1 MAINFTPKIN
11 TKTLP
16 SLDLYPSGTLP
27 GNFESNADGAQG
39 NLVYSERSFV
49 TLLEG
54 NGSSIPYLTI
64 QTDLLNIGNQRPYNY
79 NCLIIEGTVQYAPI
93 VGLATGDFPKNVRF
107 KHAYTKSWEGGFAV
121 KEESAFLATQVE
133 IPPPTNIESI
143 IPSENLHVLFSY
155 ESSDNSITYDVS
167 TDTYSAA
174 LSITNQFRVIV
185 KGTYIFM

>member
-1 MAINFTPKIN
+1 MAINFNPKIS

-64 QTDLLNIGNQRPYNY
+64 QTDLLLPGNQRPYNY
-79 NCLIIEGTVQYAPI
+79 NCLIIEGTVQYTNI
-93 VGLATGDFPKNVRF
+93 TGVNTGAFPQNIRF
-107 KHAYTKSWEGGFAV
+107 KQYYTKSWEGAFSV
-121 KEESAFLATQVE
+121 KEDSYFEFTMVNIA
-133 IPPPTNIESI
+133 PPTNIESTT
-143 IPSENLHVLFSY
+143 PSDDLQVLSSY
-155 ESSDNSITYDVS
+155 GSITNPITYDIS
-167 TDTYSAA
+167 TDTYIAS
-174 LSITNQFRVIV
+174 LSISNQFRVIV
-185 KGTYIFM
+185 KGIYIFM

>member
-1 MAINFTPKIN
+1 MAINFNPKIG

-27 GNFESNADGAQG
+27 GNYESNADGAQG

-54 NGSSIPYLTI
+54 NGSPLPYLTI
-64 QTDLLNIGNQRPYNY
+64 QTDLLNASNQRPYNY
-79 NCLIIEGTVQYAPI
+79 NCLIIEGTIQYVPI
-93 VGLATGDFPKNVRF
+93 VGLTTGDFPQNIRF
-107 KHAYTKSWEGGFAV
+107 RHSYTKSWEGAFSV
-121 KEESAFLATQVE
+121 KEDSDIEFNIVNIA
-133 IPPPTNIESI
+133 PPTNIESTS
-143 IPSENLHVLFSY
+143 PTETLLVV
-155 ESSDNSITYDVS
+155 SSFGEDNNPITYDTS

-174 LSITNQFRVIV
+174 LSITADFRVIV